1 MNYKHLFG
9 PVLSRRLGH
18 SLGVDVVPYKYCPLN
33 CVYCEVQ
40 RTTQLTLQR
49 EEFFPLEEI
58 ISELDEF
65 LKEQPPLDY
74 ITFSG
79 AGEPTLYS
87 RIGELIAYIKD
98 RYPQYKLALLTNGM
112 LLDRDDLR
120 RDILPC
126 DLILPSLD
134 ACSEPVFERINRP
147 HPELSVTKLIESLVT
162 LRKEYKGQIWLE
174 VFIIAGVN
182 DTQEE
187 LDCLCR
193 AITGIKPDRVQINS
207 LDRPAAEEWVQTAD
221 SKTLDRVS
229 KYFKKHLQMPVEIIA
244 KVHLE
249 DLGLELPQELVSN
262 LEALLSRRPCTAEE
276 LSHSLGMHINEI
288 SKTLRQLNM
297 DNKLDISREER
308 GVFYAWKR

>member
-1 MNYKHLFG
+1 MIYKHLFG

-65 LKEQPPLDY
+65 LKGRPPLDY

-79 AGEPTLYS
+79 AGEPTLYN
-87 RIGELIAYIKD
+87 RIGELIVYIKD

-112 LLDRDDLR
+112 LLDREDLR

-134 ACSEPVFERINRP
+134 ACSEPVFARINRP
-147 HPELSVTKLIESLVT
+147 HPELDVAKLIESLVT
-162 LRKEYKGQIWLE
+162 LRKEYNGQIWLE

-193 AITGIKPDRVQINS
+193 AIARIRPDRVQINS

-221 SKTLDRVS
+221 SKALDRVS

-244 KVHLE
+244 KAHLD
-249 DLGLELPQELVSN
+249 DLGMELPQELVSN

-308 GVFYAWKR
+308 GVFYSWKR